1 MLILV
6 SNNRRKL
13 KLIEAAFLQSK
24 SGAGHAKVG
33 FYSRDEFL
41 GQLSDWA
48 LDDLKGGAV
57 ERAKPRKQDNDF
69 NPSPEKLAQRDAE
82 QRAMLADLKN
92 MMARDRK
99 K

>member
-13 KLIEAAFLQSK
+13 KLIEAALFQLK
-24 SGAGHAKVG
+24 PGAGVAKVG
-33 FYSRDEFL
+33 FYSPDEFL

-48 LDDLKGGAV
+48 LDDLEGGAV
-57 ERAKPRKQDNDF
+57 ERAKPKKQEIDF
-69 NPSPEKLAQRDAE
+69 HPSPEKLAQRDEE
-82 QRAMLADLKN
+82 QQAMLADLKN